1 MSQVSVTKGCIGLLA
16 VAALGLVGCTQG
28 EPADAGPAPTRS
40 SPSDSPAA
48 GEPVAGSEDP
58 GSSEENSAPVATTT
72 VAIYLTEGESLERVE
87 RTVPEVPRIGTEALR
102 SLLAGPTA
110 TEATGGLGTAIPV
123 GTRLLDLA
131 ISDGT
136 ATVDLSRAFESGGG
150 TLGLTLR
157 LAQVA
162 CTLDQFE
169 SVEGVRFAL
178 EGELLSVFSGDGIV
192 VDRPVSCASYRTYL
206 SEPGSPGGLATTPTS
221 RGTPS
226 ARPGPGA
233 TSTTT
238 TLPPDPGDVG
248 TFAPGADGVHGGPT
262 PGSDEDCASTTP
274 VGPC

>member
-1 MSQVSVTKGCIGLLA
+1 M
-16 VAALGLVGCTQG
+16 
-28 EPADAGPAPTRS
+28 
-40 SPSDSPAA
+40 
-48 GEPVAGSEDP
+48 AGSE
-58 GSSEENSAPVATTT
+58 GSGLSEEDPAPVVTTT
-72 VAIYLTEGESLERVE
+72 VVVYLTEGEFLERVE
-87 RTVPEVPRIGTEALR
+87 RTVPKVPRIGTEALR

-110 TEATGGLGTAIPV
+110 TEVTGGLTTAIPV

-169 SVEGVRFAL
+169 SVARVRFAL

-206 SEPGSPGGLATTPTS
+206 SEPGNAGRVPTTSSS
-221 RGTPS
+221 RSTPS
-226 ARPGPGA
+226 APPGPGA
-233 TSTTT
+233 TSSTT

-248 TFAPGADGVHGGPT
+248 TFVPGADGVHGGPA